1 MRTFYTIHCLL
12 LFVPIFLTAG
22 CAHIPVAATAQ
33 YTDAFRDVSAVTRD
47 LLDDYS
53 AALDVFT
60 AQDKKADQQQKRYP
74 LLFDPEVARSSEAP
88 PPMIA
93 GFENALRA
101 IEEYNAALLARADG
115 ADDEAIAARAAAIG
129 NFISSSG
136 IVPAG
141 LPIADIAHE
150 VLAMLSRANDR
161 KEFETTLRN
170 GKPLIEKLLQGFE
183 NATADFY
190 RVRVGLVGAA
200 ITEIEFKQQTV
211 LDAIE
216 DIAGTYALPPAATEL
231 SLQRAQLETEI
242 ALLRA
247 EITPSH
253 AARPLPVGLSPYEAD
268 AHARIEEQVRV
279 QRGLCADRRALMDG
293 LSLYHT
299 QLGEYVRLLEETKQ
313 YFDALVRA
321 TGSREAAVRA
331 QSVSMRA
338 GKLRTEMRRTRI
350 TQSLPIST
358 DK

>member
-1 MRTFYTIHCLL
+1 MRTSYTIFW
-12 LFVPIFLTAG
+12 LFVCVPILLNAG
-22 CAHIPVAATAQ
+22 CAHIPAAETAL
-33 YTDAFRDVSAVTRD
+33 YADAFRDVSAVTHD

-53 AALDVFT
+53 AALDAFD
-60 AQDKKADQQQKRYP
+60 AQDAKSEQPQNHYP
-74 LLFDPEVARSSEAP
+74 VVFDPEIAQSSEAP
-88 PPMIA
+88 PPVIA
-93 GFENALRA
+93 GFDYALRA
-101 IEEYNAALLARADG
+101 IEEYNAALLERADG
-115 ADDEAIAARAAAIG
+115 ADDARLTARAAAIG

-170 GKPLIEKLLQGFE
+170 GKPLIEKLLLGFE

-200 ITEIEFKQQTV
+200 ITEIDFKQQTV

-216 DIAGTYALPPAATEL
+216 EIAGTYALPPAASEL
-231 SLQRAQLETEI
+231 SLQRAQIETEI

-247 EITPSH
+247 EIAPHH
-253 AARPLPVGLSPYEAD
+253 AARPLPVGPSPYDAEAQ
-268 AHARIEEQVRV
+268 ARIEEQVHV
-279 QRGLCADRRALMDG
+279 LRGLCADRRALAHG
-293 LSLYHT
+293 LSAYHA
-299 QLGEYVRLLEETKQ
+299 QLGEYVRLLDETKQ
-313 YFDALVRA
+313 YFDALARA
-321 TGSREAAVRA
+321 ADSREVAVRA

-338 GKLRTEMRRTRI
+338 GKLRTEMRRTRS
-350 TQSLPIST
+350 TQSLPNST